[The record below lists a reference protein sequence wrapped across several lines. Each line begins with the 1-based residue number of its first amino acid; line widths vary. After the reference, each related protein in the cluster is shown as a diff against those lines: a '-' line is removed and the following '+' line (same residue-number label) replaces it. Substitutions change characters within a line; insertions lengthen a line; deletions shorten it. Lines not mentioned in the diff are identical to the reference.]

1 MTPIRRRDLT
11 DDELRFVRLSWG
23 NMTQAKMAAKLA
35 CSKQKISDVG
45 RKLGLIPLRTGPHIS
60 SPKPKRLPPVLPVVD
75 NGFIRPLSREQLMA
89 GR

>member
-23 NMTQAKMAAKLA
+23 HMTQSKMAAKLN

-45 RKLGLIPLRTGPHIS
+45 RKLGLLPLRSGPHIS
-60 SPKPKRLPPVLPVVD
+60 SPMPKRLPPVLPVAT
-75 NGFIRPLSREQLMA
+75 NGFIQAPSRAQLMA